1 METNITTYKSELFGQ
16 IRTATDQ
23 NGNPIFCLSD
33 VSKSLGI
40 TNYRNALKRLH
51 GRGVHI
57 VDTPTCNQHGA
68 VVNQKVNFINE
79 PNLYRLIFQS
89 RKATAEQFQNW
100 VFEEVLPSIRKTGGY
115 TYEREIKQLQQENK
129 DLQAK
134 LDTIERR
141 ITNHKHNGHL
151 TSTTKLAKMLGINDI
166 GELIEKLDAEDF
178 IIYFANMMIITP
190 KSQNNEY
197 AEYVTWWR
205 GNRKIEYVGWT
216 DKGISAIVQE
226 LGLNEI

>member
-1 METNITTYKSELFGQ
+1 MGTNITTYKSELFGQ

-33 VSKSLGI
+33 TCRSLGI
-40 TNYRNALKRLH
+40 DNARNVVNRMNKI
-51 GRGVHI
+51 GVHN
-57 VDTPTCNQHGA
+57 VDMNTGKGKRSFT
-68 VVNQKVNFINE
+68 FINE

-115 TYEREIKQLQQENK
+115 QYETQIKQLQQQNR
-129 DLQAK
+129 DLQEK

-151 TSTTKLAKMLGINDI
+151 TSTSKLAEKYGMEV
-166 GELIEKLDAEDF
+166 GELIEKLDDRDF
-178 IIYFANMMIITP
+178 IIYFANMMILTP
-190 KSQNNEY
+190 KSEGNEY

-216 DKGISAIVQE
+216 DKGISAIVQD
-226 LGLNEI
+226 LNLTEIQK

>member
-1 METNITTYKSELFGQ
+1 MNKI
-16 IRTATDQ
+16 
-23 NGNPIFCLSD
+23 
-33 VSKSLGI
+33 
-40 TNYRNALKRLH
+40 
-51 GRGVHI
+51 GVHN
-57 VDTPTCNQHGA
+57 VDMNTGKGKRSFT
-68 VVNQKVNFINE
+68 FINE

-115 TYEREIKQLQQENK
+115 SYEKEIRLLQQQNK
-129 DLQAK
+129 DLQDK

-151 TSTTKLAKMLGINDI
+151 TSTTKLAKMCGIEV
-166 GELIEKLDAEDF
+166 GTLIESLDAQDF

-190 KSQNNEY
+190 KSERNEY

-226 LGLNEI
+226 LNLNPIQK